1 MQLEAILTTAGRT
14 IILTT
19 ITLMDRVRMVTHT
32 MGTGTGQMLIRTTAT
47 VIRTML
53 TAMIRTVIGTMVTH
67 ARLVVQT
74 TRLPLSITEHATTTG
89 GD

>member
-32 MGTGTGQMLIRTTAT
+32 MGTGQMLIRTTAT

-74 TRLPLSITEHATTTG
+74 TRLPLSITDHATTTG